1 MNKEDNDYS
10 YPISITFSIPENSIE
25 VIIRN
30 IRLDDIGKLEKYQEN
45 WILTKIIGVSVL
57 KHFFGYQ
64 KCDVVCRIDLIEC
77 SMFN

>member
-45 WILTKIIGVSVL
+45 WILTKIIGVSIL
-57 KHFFGYQ
+57 KHFFGLSE
-64 KCDVVCRIDLIEC
+64 V
-77 SMFN
+77 